1 MARPTGTRG
10 HRQIE
15 GDRMKTTTRLATAA
29 LVFVAAA
36 AGAQNT
42 ARVNVAPE
50 SKLWID
56 GTSNLHEW
64 SCKADRIDATIDMD
78 AAAAAQMNVSAP
90 AAVKKVEVRIPVK
103 SLHCNHGGMDG
114 NVYKAL
120 RADQSPEISYIL
132 ATLEA
137 VPGAKDSVTLRTVG
151 TLTIAGKENK
161 VSMDVQATRL
171 ADGTLVAK
179 GLLPIKM
186 TDYGIQPP
194 TAIFGRLKTGDEV
207 KVNFE
212 LTVGAKAIATA
223 LGKN

>member
-1 MARPTGTRG
+1 MPHTIRF
-10 HRQIE
+10 
-15 GDRMKTTTRLATAA
+15 ATAA
-29 LVFVAAA
+29 LALFAAA

-42 ARVNVAPE
+42 ARVTVAPD

-56 GTSNLHEW
+56 GTSNLHDW
-64 SCKADRIDATIDMD
+64 SCKADKIDAIIDMD
-78 AAAAAQMNVSAP
+78 AAAAAKMDVAAP
-90 AAVKKVEVRIPVK
+90 KAVRKVEVRIPVK

-120 RADQSPEISYIL
+120 KADDTPEISYIL

-137 VPGAKDSVTLRTVG
+137 VPGVNDAMTLKTVG

-161 VSMDVQATRL
+161 VSMDVETTRL
-171 ADGTLVAK
+171 PDGTLKAK
-179 GLLPIKM
+179 GTLPVRM

-207 KVNFE
+207 KVGFE
-212 LTVGAKAIATA
+212 LTVGARAIADA
-223 LGKN
+223 IR

>member
-1 MARPTGTRG
+1 MRTAIRFAAVT
-10 HRQIE
+10 
-15 GDRMKTTTRLATAA
+15 ASTAA
-29 LVFVAAA
+29 LLLVAAA

-42 ARVNVAPE
+42 ARVNVSAD

-56 GTSNLHEW
+56 GTSNLHDW
-64 SCKADRIDATIDMD
+64 SCKADKIDAAIDMD
-78 AAAAAQMNVSAP
+78 VAAAASMTVTAP
-90 AAVKKVEVRIPVK
+90 KAVKKVEVRIPVK
-103 SLHCNHGGMDG
+103 ALHCNHGGMDG

-120 RADQSPEISYIL
+120 KADQAPDISYIL

-137 VPGAKDSVTLRTVG
+137 VPGDKDEITLKTEG

-161 VSMDVQATRL
+161 ISMTIEAVRL
-171 ADGTLVAK
+171 ADGTLKAK
-179 GLLPIKM
+179 GVVPIKM

-212 LTVGAKAIATA
+212 LNVGAKAIAA
-223 LGKN
+223 LNER